1 MKKQSEETPPKV
13 FGTGE
18 TPSFDEAWNK
28 AEHYTKLLWTDY
40 GKEYLERAKK
50 SKAFPY
56 IIPRAREQYTAHDKF
71 LKGAKL
77 VLKSGRSERNVWAK
91 EVDKAYAKLNLD
103 LTRAKI
109 DQLKFECHMEDEKPS
124 KETLEKAS
132 IHDQLPVRNSNYP
145 VFKPLLLDAFMNL
158 YDQHPQLKKHLRE
171 IVKDHHALNHQFN
184 GTPQQD
190 AVYLKVIK
198 KAFNDNTKSLAKE
211 NSKLMG
217 EN

>member
-28 AEHYTKLLWTDY
+28 AEYYTKLLMTDY
-40 GKEYLERAKK
+40 GAEYLARAKK

-56 IIPRAREQYTAHDKF
+56 LIPRGREQYATHDKF
-71 LKGAKL
+71 LKGTKL
-77 VLKSGRSERNVWAK
+77 VLTSGRSGKTDFAK
-91 EVDKAYAKLNLD
+91 EVSKVLEHLQQAKLNE
-103 LTRAKI
+103 
-109 DQLKFECHMEDEKPS
+109 LKCMIEGGEIS
-124 KETLEKAS
+124 KETRKMAFL
-132 IHDQLPVRNSNYP
+132 HDELPVRNSNYHM
-145 VFKPLLLDAFMNL
+145 FKPLLLEAFMNL

-171 IVKDHHALNHQFN
+171 MVKDHHALNHQFD

>member
-28 AEHYTKLLWTDY
+28 AEYYTKLLWTDY

-56 IIPRAREQYTAHDKF
+56 LIPRAREQYTTHDKF

-91 EVDKAYAKLNLD
+91 EVKKAYKNLTIE
-103 LTRAKI
+103 LI
-109 DQLKFECHMEDEKPS
+109 Q
-124 KETLEKAS
+124 
-132 IHDQLPVRNSNYP
+132 
-145 VFKPLLLDAFMNL
+145 
-158 YDQHPQLKKHLRE
+158 
-171 IVKDHHALNHQFN
+171 
-184 GTPQQD
+184 
-190 AVYLKVIK
+190 
-198 KAFNDNTKSLAKE
+198 
-211 NSKLMG
+211 
-217 EN
+217 